1 VKMPKMGVFHVGT
14 RQVHNWTLPVL
25 IRLFSISSKTKF
37 YRVSRVGVAWR
48 AAAGDTRVG
57 SGGGPAGGDRRHPGG
72 VGAGVASA
80 STDTLFWLKRR
91 HLWPLTLLL

>member
-25 IRLFSISSKTKF
+25 IRLFSISSKTQF

-57 SGGGPAGGDRRHPGG
+57 SGGPRLRPRLTPYLWKT
-72 VGAGVASA
+72 SA
-80 STDTLFWLKRR
+80 FVLSNAIVVNYLR
-91 HLWPLTLLL
+91 